1 MYIDSEVQGTRP
13 LDSRSGREEAVYDL
27 LESLGVSFERVDHD
41 PTASV
46 ELCEVVEKVLDIH
59 ICKNLFL
66 SNRQGTSFYLLLMRG
81 RKEFRT
87 KDLSAQLGTSRL
99 SFGKPEFMMTY
110 LNTKPGSASVLGLM
124 HDVGRQVQL
133 VIDQDVLED
142 EYIGCHPCEN
152 TTSLKIRTSDLLEK
166 ILPAVK
172 HEAILVDL

>member
-1 MYIDSEVQGTRP
+1 MYINLEIQSTRP

-27 LESLGVSFERVDHD
+27 LESLGVSFERIDHD

-46 ELCEVVEKVLDIH
+46 ELCEVVEKILDIH

-66 SNRQGTSFYLLLMRG
+66 SNRQETSFYLLLMRG

-99 SFGKPEFMMTY
+99 SFGNPEFMMEY
-110 LNTKPGSASVLGLM
+110 LNTKPGSTSVLGLM
-124 HDVGRQVQL
+124 NDEGRKVQL
-133 VIDQDVLED
+133 VIDQDVLEE
-142 EYIGCHPCEN
+142 EYVGCHPCEN
-152 TTSLKIRTSDLLEK
+152 TTSLKIRTSDLLGK
-166 ILPAVK
+166 ILPAIE

>member
-1 MYIDSEVQGTRP
+1 MYINSEVQGTRP
-13 LDSRSGREEAVYDL
+13 LDSRSDREEAVYDL
-27 LESLGVSFERVDHD
+27 LESLRVSFERVDHD

-46 ELCEVVEKVLDIH
+46 ELCEAVEKVLDIH

-124 HDVGRQVQL
+124 NDVGRQVQL
-133 VIDQDVLED
+133 VIDQDVLDD

-166 ILPAVK
+166 ILPVVK
-172 HEAILVDL
+172 HEASLVDL